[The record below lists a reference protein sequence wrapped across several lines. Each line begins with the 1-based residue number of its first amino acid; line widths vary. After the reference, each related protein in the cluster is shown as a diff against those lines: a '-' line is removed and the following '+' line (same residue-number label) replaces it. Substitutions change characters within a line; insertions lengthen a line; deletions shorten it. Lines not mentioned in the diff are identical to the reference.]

1 MQVKREQP
9 EPTTVKLTL
18 TADPEL
24 LQSAKE
30 AVLKRLGQ
38 RMKVAGFR
46 AGKAPMP
53 IVERNADTAILQSEV
68 IDEVVSRMYGDAVG
82 QEKLRPI
89 GQPKITL
96 QKFVPFTTLEVTVE
110 IEAVGDIKLPDYT
123 KIRLAKD
130 SARVSEK
137 DVTDVIENLRTRAA
151 TKQEV
156 KRAAQEGDE
165 VTINFAGRDS
175 KTQEPIQG
183 ADGKDYPLVL
193 GSNAFIPGFE
203 KKLEGAKA
211 GEDRSFALQFPKDY
225 GVKALQARDVTFDVK
240 VTGVQELKK
249 PIVNDEFATTVGPF
263 KSLTA
268 LKEDIHAQLL
278 QEKQYEADRQYES
291 ELLKSI
297 TDDTKVTVPPMMID
311 TEAER
316 LEQQVRQNLTYRG
329 QTWQEY
335 LEAIGKTEMDY
346 RKELNKDAEERVKG
360 GLVLSE
366 VADRENIQVTKAEL
380 DLRIQLL
387 KGQYKDAQ
395 MQTELDKLENRQTVL
410 SNMLTEKTLAR
421 LTEIATQGSASKKKK

>member
-1 MQVKREQP
+1 MQVKREQLD
-9 EPTTVKLTL
+9 PTTVKLIL

-24 LQSAKE
+24 LQSSKE

-53 IVERNADTAILQSEV
+53 IVERNADTAVLQSEV
-68 IDEVVSRMYGDAVG
+68 IDEVVSRMYGDAVER
-82 QEKLRPI
+82 EKLRPI
-89 GQPKITL
+89 GQPRITL

-110 IEAVGDIKLPDYT
+110 TEAVGDVKLPDYT
-123 KIRLAKD
+123 KIRLAKEP
-130 SARVSEK
+130 ARVSEK
-137 DVTDVIENLRTRAA
+137 DVADVIENLRTRAA

-165 VTINFAGRDS
+165 VTIDFAGRDA

-183 ADGKDYPLVL
+183 ADSKGYPLVL
-193 GSNAFIPGFE
+193 GNNAFIPGFE
-203 KKLEGAKA
+203 KKLEGAKT
-211 GEDRSFALQFPKDY
+211 GEDRSFTLQFPKDY

-249 PIVNDEFATTVGPF
+249 PALNDEFATTVGPF

-278 QEKQYEADRQYES
+278 QEKQYEADQQYES
-291 ELLKSI
+291 ELLKNI
-297 TDDTKVTVPPMMID
+297 ADDTKVAIPPMMID
-311 TEAER
+311 AEAER
-316 LEQQVRQNLTYRG
+316 LEQQVRQSLTYRG

-335 LEAIGKTEMDY
+335 LEAIDKTEADY

-360 GLVLSE
+360 GLALSE

-395 MQTELDKLENRQTVL
+395 MQTELDNPENRRTVL

-421 LTEIATQGSASKKKK
+421 LTEIATQAPASKKKS